1 MWVRFIPLLKIQI
14 DKIQAVPGLDMDEA
28 SVYLH
33 ALFYSLLFTMHGSL
47 LLLCILYG

>member
-1 MWVRFIPLLKIQI
+1 MWVWFIPLLKIQI
-14 DKIQAVPGLDMDEA
+14 DNIQAVPGLDMDEA
-28 SVYLH
+28 S